1 MSAPA
6 GDQVRDDLEGGLT
19 TLANW
24 VVRHDVQTEVSR
36 RARCPVPTSHVWVVN
51 RIAATGPCRPSELA
65 DYFGVDNS
73 TMTPKLRRLLLE
85 GLVYR
90 QEDPADRRAVLLA
103 VSPGGTRLLA
113 RLRRARAEMLEE
125 KLRGLPPDRRAALA
139 TSLQELAGLLQG
151 EDG

>member
-1 MSAPA
+1 MSTPA
-6 GDQVRDDLEGGLT
+6 GDRVRDDLEGGLT

-24 VVRHDVQTEVSR
+24 VVRHDVQMEVSR

-65 DYFGVDNS
+65 EYFGVDNS

-103 VSPGGTRLLA
+103 VSPGGARLLA

-125 KLRGLPPDRRAALA
+125 KMHGLSPDRRVALA
-139 TSLQELAGLLQG
+139 ASLQQLAGLLRD